1 MSEVTEGYRERLRN
15 ILSILDDLISEAEAD
30 CRRLEDAG
38 RDECAENVDNIITS
52 LDIARECTHSA
63 LSVLPVVQSNPV
75 QPKSEGE
82 LTMDNIKKVLGA
94 VFTAAEDVAETMADG
109 EVTVLDVLNFKD
121 SLNAVLGL
129 LMDHEQI
136 IAGIG
141 PELDALQADP
151 AKLADLNAWAKQDF
165 DLPQDHLEEIVE
177 QFMDGGVKILLGLA
191 TIMNARKA
199 LKQS

>member
-1 MSEVTEGYRERLRN
+1 MSEVTEGYRPNIRAIIRGLQILLAECNIDEITLFKEGRL
-15 ILSILDDLISEAEAD
+15 
-30 CRRLEDAG
+30 
-38 RDECAENVDNIITS
+38 ECAENVRLIGDQISFALEATAAA
-52 LDIARECTHSA
+52 LDMVE
-63 LSVLPVVQSNPV
+63 SNPV
-75 QPKSEGE
+75 QPKSEGV

-141 PELDALQADP
+141 PELDAIRADP

-191 TIMNARKA
+191 TIMDARKA

>member
-1 MSEVTEGYRERLRN
+1 MEGRL
-15 ILSILDDLISEAEAD
+15 
-30 CRRLEDAG
+30 
-38 RDECAENVDNIITS
+38 ECAENVRLIGDQISFALEATAAA
-52 LDIARECTHSA
+52 LDMVE
-63 LSVLPVVQSNPV
+63 SNPV

>member
-1 MSEVTEGYRERLRN
+1 
-15 ILSILDDLISEAEAD
+15 
-30 CRRLEDAG
+30 
-38 RDECAENVDNIITS
+38 
-52 LDIARECTHSA
+52 
-63 LSVLPVVQSNPV
+63 
-75 QPKSEGE
+75 
-82 LTMDNIKKVLGA
+82 MDNIKKVLGA